1 MIQLKITSIGN
12 SAGIVLP
19 KEVLAR
25 LGVQR
30 GDTLQLIDD
39 GAGGMRI
46 VKADGTY
53 NSAMDAGR
61 ECFDR
66 YSQTLSDLA
75 K

>member
-1 MIQLKITSIGN
+1 MIQLKISAIGN
-12 SAGIVLP
+12 SSGVVLP

-30 GDTLQLIDD
+30 GDMLQLIDD
-39 GAGGMRI
+39 GDAGMRI
-46 VKADGTY
+46 VKADDAY

-61 ECFDR
+61 ECFSR